1 MPNEIFIGK
10 EKLSLTL
17 LKKQSG
23 EGLKTTKRDQSSEI
37 SDEGTYNFMKVK
49 IVRLHHTSSKCK
61 IT

>member
-37 SDEGTYNFMKVK
+37 SDEGTCNFMK
-49 IVRLHHTSSKCK
+49 
-61 IT
+61 